1 MAVPDVAHGAA
12 PVDPVT
18 QQTLARHRVRFLTSS
33 SLPMDAAVRRP
44 ILASWRRSVEMHVAA
59 DEVNPI
65 LTVDPELDTP
75 LTRAAA
81 PVLQRLFSVLD
92 GQPVSIVLTDRHGL
106 VLSRLTADHALER
119 RLDGVGLAPGFNYA
133 ERSVGTNGIGTALE
147 VGAPTH
153 VFGHEH
159 FAERLED
166 LACAGVPIRN
176 PVTGRTVGLVDLTCW
191 QKNAGSLLMVLA
203 STTAL
208 AVQESLTSQAGAHER
223 ELLDEYLRAC
233 RRTPGIVLAV
243 SSTVGMLNDYA
254 RKALSAVEQSHL
266 LTHAREA
273 LAAGRRES
281 VDVDLPGGVE
291 FRMLIHPVGE
301 PGPTAGLVVRV
312 VRREGSVPGQ
322 RSAADRPARPLPGLV
337 GTGPLWLHACAQV
350 EQHYLAQEWLAVLGE
365 EGVGRLS
372 VLRAVQLRRQPVPRL
387 VVLDGEQSGPDEWVR
402 PLREAVRLRTS
413 NLVLQHVDRLTSPQ
427 LRSTCE
433 LLRELRDAPGPTPW
447 AAVTLGDPHDRPDL
461 QELMRLFPG
470 TTYVPPLRL
479 HAGDIPALTRH
490 FTRRSS
496 DGSVLDWSGDAMQVL
511 IRATWPGNVG
521 QLHQVVRWVMARR
534 RSGVVEPAHL
544 PAEVRSISRR
554 SLNVLESLERD
565 AIADALAD
573 AHGDRGVAAAALG
586 MSRATIY
593 RRIRTFGIV
602 DPPG

>member
-1 MAVPDVAHGAA
+1 V

-18 QQTLARHRVRFLTSS
+18 QQTLARQRVRFLTSS
-33 SLPMDAAVRRP
+33 SLPDDAVRMP
-44 ILASWRRSVEMHVAA
+44 ILASWRRSREMHVAA

-65 LTVDPELDTP
+65 LTVNPELDTP
-75 LTRAAA
+75 LSRAAA

-92 GQPVSIVLTDRHGL
+92 GQPVSVVLTDRHGL
-106 VLSRLTADHALER
+106 VLSRLTADHSLEH
-119 RLDGVGLAPGFNYA
+119 RLDGVGLFPGFNYA

-166 LACAGVPIRN
+166 LACAGVPVRN

-208 AVQESLTSQAGAHER
+208 AVQESLAGQASVHER
-223 ELLDEYLRAC
+223 ELLDEYLRTC

-243 SSTVGMLNDYA
+243 SGTVGMLNDYA

-273 LAAGRRES
+273 LAAGRRDG
-281 VDVDLPGGVE
+281 VDVELPGGAE
-291 FRMLIHPVGE
+291 FRMLLHPVGE
-301 PGPTAGLVVRV
+301 PGPSAGMVVRV
-312 VRREGSVPGQ
+312 VRSEATVPRQ
-322 RSAADRPARPLPGLV
+322 RSSADRALRPLPGLV

-350 EQHYLAQEWLAVLGE
+350 EEHYLAQEWLAVVGE
-365 EGVGRLS
+365 EGVGRLA

-387 VVLDGEQSGPDEWVR
+387 VVLDGDQTTGDAWLR
-402 PLREAVRLRTS
+402 PLRDAVRLRTA
-413 NLVLQHVDRLTSPQ
+413 NLVLQRVDRLSAAQ
-427 LRSTCE
+427 LRSTSD
-433 LLRELRDAPGPTPW
+433 LLRELREAPGPPPW
-447 AAVTLGDPHDRPDL
+447 VAVTLGDPQDRPDL
-461 QELMRLFPG
+461 QELLRLFPG

-490 FTRRSS
+490 FTHRSS
-496 DGSVLDWSGDAMQVL
+496 DGPVLEWSGDALQVL
-511 IRATWPGNVG
+511 TRASWPGNVG
-521 QLHQVVRWVMARR
+521 QLHQVVRWVLARR
-534 RSGVVEPAHL
+534 RSGAILPAHL
-544 PAEVRSISRR
+544 PPEVRSISRR

-565 AIADALAD
+565 AIVEALAD
-573 AHGDRGVAAAALG
+573 AHGDRGAAAAALG

-602 DPPG
+602 DPPS